1 MPERLRPRELA
12 NRVGLNNIPDDQL
25 LAILIGSG
33 TSGINVCDLARALL
47 HRHGSLSAL
56 ASLSEKEL
64 QRVKGMGAVKSQQLK
79 SAFELARRLSEE
91 VAPERRPIR
100 TPEDVAQTLREQ
112 ARVLETEAFWV
123 LALDSKNRL
132 LRPPIEATSGLLNAS
147 LAHPREIFKE
157 AIRFNAA
164 AVILAHNHPSGDPSP
179 SQEDLKITKRL
190 IDAGG
195 IIGIQVLD
203 HVVLGRLTRGRNDY
217 MSLRESGLVN
227 FDVKKG

>member
-12 NRVGLNNIPDDQL
+12 NRVGLSNIPDDQL

-33 TSGINVCDLARALL
+33 TSGINVCDLARNLL
-47 HRHGSLSAL
+47 HQYGSFSAL
-56 ASLSEKEL
+56 AALSEKEL
-64 QRVKGMGAVKSQQLK
+64 QRIKGMGAVKSQQLK

-91 VAPERRPIR
+91 VAPERQAIR

-112 ARVLETEAFWV
+112 ARVLETELFWV

-157 AIRFNAA
+157 AIRCNAA
-164 AVILAHNHPSGDPSP
+164 AVILAHNHPSGDPGP
-179 SQEDLKITKRL
+179 SKEDLSITKRL

-203 HVVLGRLTRGRNDY
+203 HVVLGRQTLGRSDY
-217 MSLRESGLVN
+217 LSLRESGLVN
-227 FDVKKG
+227 FDVKRG